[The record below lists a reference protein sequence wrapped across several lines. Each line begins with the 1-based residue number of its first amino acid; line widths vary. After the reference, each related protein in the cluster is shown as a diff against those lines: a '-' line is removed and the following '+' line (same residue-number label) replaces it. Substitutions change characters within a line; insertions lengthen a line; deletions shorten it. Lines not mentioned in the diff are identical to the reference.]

1 MLLPATPHNT
11 QMRKL
16 SESLLQTTEQ
26 LKAPQRISLTLL
38 NRAQQIVR
46 HQMIWDYF
54 SFYLEED
61 WPHLIVDDYAAAF
74 R

>member
-1 MLLPATPHNT
+1 MGAPA
-11 QMRKL
+11 
-16 SESLLQTTEQ
+16 
-26 LKAPQRISLTLL
+26 ISSI
-38 NRAQQIVR
+38 RADKRSFAFEKPDTGRSPVCAVVNVR

-54 SFYLEED
+54 RFDLEED